1 MAMFVPNDTIVG
13 IATPPG
19 RGGIGV
25 VRLSGP
31 SAQEIARQL
40 LRRSSPLQPRR
51 ATFSR
56 LFVHAATGD
65 VPLDT
70 VVVTLFQGPRS
81 YTGEDVVEISA
92 HGSPVILDAAVNSAV
107 ERGARLARSG
117 EFTFRAFINGRI
129 DLTQAEAVADLV
141 DAVTPRQ
148 AAAACEQL
156 GGSLAGAIGPISE
169 RLFSLVTRLEASL
182 DFPDEGYHFITP
194 GEMADTV
201 AALGKDLDTLLDTAH
216 RGALLRQG
224 AQAVILGLPNTGKST
239 LFNALVGSNR
249 AIVSPTPGTTRDLIT
264 ETIDVGG
271 VPVTLVDSAGVRSAG
286 DAVEDEAI
294 GRALAAAKAAAV
306 VIVVLD
312 GSREIRSD
320 DRELVGACA
329 GFSGVRLL
337 VRSKCDLPAAWSQSC
352 FGQTIDVS
360 SEQGFGVSLLTNALQ
375 GAVSADRLA
384 ELPTLTNTRHRD
396 LVRRASMAL
405 ARVADVHAL
414 YGGHMPEEIL
424 LVELNDARSALEE
437 VTGARTSEDILA
449 TIFERFCIGK

>member
-25 VRLSGP
+25 VRVSGP
-31 SAQEIARQL
+31 SAHAIARQL

-51 ATFSR
+51 ATFGR
-56 LFVHAATGD
+56 LFANATGD

-70 VVVTLFQGPRS
+70 VVVTLFEGPRS

-92 HGSPVILDAAVNSAV
+92 HGSPVILDTAVHSAL
-107 ERGARLARSG
+107 ELGARLARAG

-141 DAVTPRQ
+141 EAVTPRQ
-148 AAAACEQL
+148 AAVACEQL
-156 GGSLAGAIGPISE
+156 GGSLAGAIAPISE

-194 GEMADTV
+194 GELADTLAGV
-201 AALGKDLDTLLDTAH
+201 RRDTDALLSTA
-216 RGALLRQG
+216 RSGAILRQG

-271 VPVTLVDSAGVRSAG
+271 VPVTLVDSAGVRSAA
-286 DAVEDEAI
+286 DAVEDEGV

-320 DRELVGACA
+320 DRELVGMCA
-329 GFSGVRLL
+329 GFEGVPLL
-337 VRSKCDLPAAWSQSC
+337 VRAKCDLPQAWADTDL
-352 FGQTIDVS
+352 GRTIDVAA
-360 SEQGFGVSLLTNALQ
+360 EQVFGIAQLTTALQ
-375 GAVSADRLA
+375 HAVSADNLA
-384 ELPTLTNTRHRD
+384 ELPALTNTRHRD

-405 ARVADVHAL
+405 ARAADVNAR
-414 YGGHMPEEIL
+414 YEGQMPEEVL
-424 LVELNDARSALEE
+424 LVELNDARIALEE

-449 TIFERFCIGK
+449 SIFERFCIGK